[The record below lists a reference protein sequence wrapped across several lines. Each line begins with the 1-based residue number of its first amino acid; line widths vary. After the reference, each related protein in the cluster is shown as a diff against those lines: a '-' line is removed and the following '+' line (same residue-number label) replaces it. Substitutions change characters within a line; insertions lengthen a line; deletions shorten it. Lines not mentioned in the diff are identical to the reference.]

1 MAVTQILS
9 IIGLK
14 LKIPEADPY
23 FKPFERILSTY
34 IKAKES
40 IILLLL

>member
-23 FKPFERILSTY
+23 FKTFERTVTLI
-34 IKAKES
+34 
-40 IILLLL
+40 